1 MKSILLFRLGGLG
14 DLLVALPSANL
25 LRRAFPGAALNLV
38 GRRIYGE
45 LLLESRVVDAV
56 FSADDSAWS
65 PFLGGA
71 ESVPGGARPGLAG
84 YDLVVGLFQQAG
96 TAPFFGGRRESSPAI
111 RAVRFESAS
120 GLSVSRYFF
129 DRTAEFV
136 RGVGAE
142 IAPFETCALLPF
154 PADAV
159 PRRRSRSAVIHP
171 GSGSP
176 RKCWP
181 LERFLSV
188 MNVLQSAGWTGVLV
202 TGEAEE
208 RMEADLRNTVFPPG
222 WRWIARPPLAELSR
236 LLRLCAAYLGN
247 DSGVT
252 HLAASCGA
260 DVVAIFRKEFVQ
272 SWSPFG
278 RTLVLNEDDVN
289 KIPERDVL
297 AALTRRPARSLG
309 P

>member
-38 GRRIYGE
+38 SRRAYGE
-45 LLLESRVVDAV
+45 LFRESRVVDAV

-96 TAPFFGGRRESSPAI
+96 TAPFFAGRRESCPAI
-111 RAVRFESAS
+111 RAVRFEPAS
-120 GLSVSRYFF
+120 GLSVSRFFF
-129 DRTAEFV
+129 DRSAEIV
-136 RGVGAE
+136 RAFGAE
-142 IAPFETCALLPF
+142 AAPFETCARWPLPTGAA
-154 PADAV
+154 PA
-159 PRRRSRSAVIHP
+159 RRSDVAVIHP
-171 GSGSP
+171 GSGSAKK
-176 RKCWP
+176 RWP

-188 MNVLQSAGWTGVLV
+188 MSVLQSDGRTGVLV

-208 RMEADLRNTVFPPG
+208 GMEADLRKAIFPPG
-222 WRWIARPPLAELSR
+222 WRWAARPPLAELSR
-236 LLRLCAAYLGN
+236 LLGSCGVYLGN

-252 HLAASCGA
+252 HLAAACGA
-260 DVVAIFRKEFVQ
+260 KVVALFRKEFIAA
-272 SWSPFG
+272 WSPFG
-278 RTLVLNEDDVN
+278 TTLVLSADEVED
-289 KIPERDVL
+289 ISLEEVL
-297 AALTRRPARSLG
+297 TALHP
-309 P
+309 